1 MSPHLVS
8 PLISI
13 DGSHEKKEEEKK
25 NRREREHKREGK
37 KEQEWVVGGVGDA

>member
-13 DGSHEKKEEEKK
+13 DGSHEKKEEEKTEGRK
-25 NRREREHKREGK
+25 NTKGRARKNKSG
-37 KEQEWVVGGVGDA
+37 

>member
-1 MSPHLVS
+1 MSPHIVS

-13 DGSHEKKEEEKK
+13 DGSHEKKEEEK
-25 NRREREHKREGK
+25 NRREKEHKREGK